1 MSSNQAQHTPPV
13 THERQPLSTSADSHE
28 QEPKNLV
35 QWGPIIA
42 GVITTVAVMLLL
54 TVLGLATGASV
65 LEPREA
71 GEGVGTAASIW
82 GAVSAIIAFFIGG
95 LVAARSASV
104 IGGGAA
110 LLNGFLVAAAV
121 MLLVLYMI
129 GAGLGN
135 LFGTVGNNIGDIANV
150 AQNQT
155 TVQEMTQE
163 DVEQA
168 ADDVMDEAT
177 AVADDAFDT
186 AEGAA
191 WGTFAGLVLV
201 HAAAAVGGLVGSNS
215 RGDIRRRAPDAA
227 VT

>member
-1 MSSNQAQHTPPV
+1 MSSNHVQQTPPI
-13 THERQPLSTSADSHE
+13 TQERQPLATATESHE

-42 GVITTVAVMLLL
+42 GVLTTIAVMLLL

-82 GAVSAIIAFFIGG
+82 GAVSAIIAFFVGG

-110 LLNGFLVAAAV
+110 ILNGFLVAAAV

-135 LFGTVGNNIGDIANV
+135 LFGTVGNNIGDIANL
-150 AQNQT
+150 AQDQT
-155 TVQEMTQE
+155 AVQEMTQE
-163 DVEQA
+163 DI
-168 ADDVMDEAT
+168 DEAGDE
-177 AVADDAFDT
+177 AMDDAAAMADDAFDT

-201 HAAAAVGGLVGSNS
+201 HAAAAVGGLVGSNT